1 MKIYYLTVSFRWAL
15 SYNLRSEIAE
25 KTHKMFCLKRE
36 DVFTDNESTRG
47 RVFRDNK
54 DEDSLY
60 CLFQQCNVFSPT
72 SHPECLYNIATKDLV
87 TEEIQESLLSAK
99 HLGQQQVGEF
109 VNQQLIEPFLRAQP
123 SSREQDHR
131 NNPPTF
137 DTLYKVSKASKEKDR
152 NIIFRADRS
161 VLQRFLVACQAGRE
175 VDFLTVLSHELMAVP
190 VSLAETNGKLR
201 TGQTPLA

>member
-36 DVFTDNESTRG
+36 DVFTDNESMRG

-60 CLFQQCNVFSPT
+60 CLFQQYNVFSPT

-123 SSREQDHR
+123 SSGEQDQDKPMVHFSDRMHR

-152 NIIFRADRS
+152 NIIFQADRS
-161 VLQRFLVACQAGRE
+161 VLQHFLVACQAGRE
-175 VDFLTVLSHELMAVP
+175 VDLLTVL
-190 VSLAETNGKLR
+190 
-201 TGQTPLA
+201 